1 MNKFRSIVYYFF
13 PWLRKERSTTV
24 RYAFPL
30 IFVLTTFLGATA
42 LLSNSSTYIVVE
54 SRQTQ
59 VAAGE
64 NFAIDVFVVARVPVN
79 AVDIR
84 LSLPNAQ
91 VKYLGADIGESVIT
105 LWTKEPYFDKG
116 TVYMSGGTYRKG
128 FVGKHRI
135 ATINAQALTSG
146 VAQIGVSHADLYAGD
161 GTGAK
166 VEVVAAGED
175 STELVIARE
184 DGSYTPNAAVGGDV
198 TFTIIGDVDGDGKV
212 TLTDISTF
220 MAAWHNQSS
229 TYDFNNDSKMTFR
242 DFGIILARYFLQ

>member
-1 MNKFRSIVYYFF
+1 MNKLRSILYYFF
-13 PWLRKERSTTV
+13 PWSRKERSKTV

-30 IFVLTTFLGATA
+30 IFVLTTFLGASA

-105 LWTKEPYFDKG
+105 LWTKEPYYDKG

-175 STELVIARE
+175 SAELVIARE
-184 DGSYTPNAAVGGDV
+184 DGTYAPNAAVGGDV
-198 TFTIIGDVDGDGKV
+198 TFTIVGDVDGDGKV

-242 DFGIILARYFLQ
+242 DFGIILAKYFLQ

>member
-1 MNKFRSIVYYFF
+1 M
-13 PWLRKERSTTV
+13 
-24 RYAFPL
+24 
-30 IFVLTTFLGATA
+30 
-42 LLSNSSTYIVVE
+42 
-54 SRQTQ
+54 
-59 VAAGE
+59 
-64 NFAIDVFVVARVPVN
+64 
-79 AVDIR
+79 
-84 LSLPNAQ
+84 PNAQ

-105 LWTKEPYFDKG
+105 LWTKEPYYDKG

-175 STELVIARE
+175 SAELVIARE
-184 DGSYTPNAAVGGDV
+184 DGTYAPNAAVGGDV
-198 TFTIIGDVDGDGKV
+198 TFTIVGDVDGDGKV

-242 DFGIILARYFLQ
+242 DFGIILAKYFLQ